1 MFYKLNHDSYK
12 RFPASLTYS
21 PLYHLSLVRFFGS
34 SLTLS
39 INTFTHKAAMKS
51 GLLRPN
57 CTHLY
62 SHPGRER
69 SQLANRTTN
78 LEIALEVV
86 GSHSIFKFLVDMGWS
101 YEKL

>member
-1 MFYKLNHDSYK
+1 MFYKLNYGSYK
-12 RFPASLTYS
+12 RVRLYPT
-21 PLYHLSLVRFFGS
+21 PLSIIYVWSDFIGS

-39 INTFTHKAAMKS
+39 INTFPHKAAMKS

-57 CTHLY
+57 CTHLS
-62 SHPGRER
+62 SHRGRER
-69 SQLANRTTN
+69 SQLAIHTTN

-86 GSHSIFKFLVDMGWS
+86 GSHSIFKLLVDMGWA